1 MEFHYYQC
9 HAFNMHAFF
18 VLIVACLA
26 VAAYGYPNIHIV
38 GGSDA
43 PPGKFPYQ
51 VSLRKNGRHSCGGSI
66 INKYTILTAAHCITS
81 YRNPGALRSLTVH
94 AGTNLLSESGSV
106 YRVKQAISHSN
117 FDSIGLSNDIGV
129 LILTTPIEYTQYI
142 QPIPL
147 ATSDVA
153 PEGTTCTLSGWG
165 RTSLNGRV
173 PNNLQEIE
181 LSVHSQAKCR
191 QRHRNV
197 LSSHICTLTRAGE
210 GACHGDSGGPLVA
223 RGVQIGVVSFGLP
236 CARGS
241 PDVFTRVSSFTTW
254 IRRNSVE

>member
-1 MEFHYYQC
+1 
-9 HAFNMHAFF
+9 MHAFF
-18 VLIVACLA
+18 VLIFACLA

-38 GGSDA
+38 GGSEA

-51 VSLRKNGRHSCGGSI
+51 VSLRKNERHFCGGSI
-66 INKYTILTAAHCITS
+66 INQYTILTAAHCITGFRTS
-81 YRNPGALRSLTVH
+81 NALRSLTVH
-94 AGTNLLSESGSV
+94 AGTNLLNESGSV
-106 YRVKQAISHSN
+106 YIVKQAIPHSN
-117 FDSIGLSNDIGV
+117 FDFIESSNDIGV

-153 PEGTTCTLSGWG
+153 PEGTSCTLSGWG
-165 RTSLNGRV
+165 RTSFNGRN

-191 QRHRNV
+191 QAWLRNMNV

-223 RGVQIGVVSFGLP
+223 RGVQIGVVSFGIP

>member
-18 VLIVACLA
+18 VLIVACLG
-26 VAAYGYPNIHIV
+26 VAAYAYIGYPNIHIV

-51 VSLRKNGRHSCGGSI
+51 ISLRKDGRHFCGGSI
-66 INKYTILTAAHCITS
+66 INRYTILTAAHCCGPLDTTMLWNIQD
-81 YRNPGALRSLTVH
+81 PWRSENLTVH
-94 AGTNLLSESGSV
+94 AGTNLLNESGSA
-106 YRVKQAISHSN
+106 YRVKQAIPHSN
-117 FDSIGLSNDIGV
+117 FNFMESSNDIGV

-147 ATSDVA
+147 ATSNIA
-153 PEGTTCTLSGWG
+153 PEGTSCTLSGWG
-165 RTSLNGRV
+165 TTLGT
-173 PNNLQEIE
+173 L
-181 LSVHSQAKCR
+181 
-191 QRHRNV
+191 

-223 RGVQIGVVSFGLP
+223 RGVQIGVVSFGAP
-236 CARGS
+236 CARGA
-241 PDVFTRVSSFTTW
+241 PAVFTRVSSFTTW

>member
-1 MEFHYYQC
+1 
-9 HAFNMHAFF
+9 MHAFF

-81 YRNPGALRSLTVH
+81 YRNNPGALRSLTVH

-106 YRVKQAISHSN
+106 YRVKQAIPHSN
-117 FDSIGLSNDIGV
+117 FDSMGLSNDIGV

-147 ATSDVA
+147 ATSDIA
-153 PEGTTCTLSGWG
+153 PEGSSCTLSGWG

-191 QRHRNV
+191 QRHGNV